1 VVIGTRLV
9 QRWRTTRNGGLHEH
23 NPPNHMESSA
33 LSDGGNISPLQE
45 RPCASFYLALGGSER
60 SFAPRHMVSKPR
72 IAFGSRAHMIR
83 LDNISKQNGH
93 QILFI
98 EASAA
103 LLKGEKVGLVGPN
116 GSGKTTLFRMITGQ
130 ELTDEGQVSA
140 DRGVSIGY
148 FSQDVGEMSGH
159 SAVTEVMN
167 GAGPV
172 SAVATE
178 LKELEA
184 AMGDPDR
191 AGDMEAIIERY
202 GEVQARFEE
211 LDGYALEGRAREVL
225 AGLSFSQEM
234 MDGDVGALSGGW
246 KMRVALGRI
255 LLMRPDAM
263 LLDEPSNHLDLESL
277 IWLEQFLTGYEGA
290 LLMTSHDREF
300 MNRIVGKVIEIDGGA
315 LTSYSGNYAFYEQ
328 QRALSEKQ
336 QQAQFERQQAMLAKE
351 INFIERFKARA
362 SHAAQ
367 VQSRVKKLEKIE
379 RVEPPK
385 RRQTVSFD
393 FLPAPRSGDD
403 VVSLK
408 NVHKGYGNRSIYQG
422 LDFVVSRKERW
433 CVMGINGAGKSTLL
447 KLVAGA
453 AEPDDGMVALG
464 GSVKMGYFAQ
474 HAMDLLDGERTV
486 FQSLEDAFPQA
497 GQGSLR
503 ALAGCFGFSGDDV
516 EKKCRVL
523 SGGEKARLVMAKMLF
538 DPPNFLVLDEP
549 TNHLDMATKQ
559 MLITALSQYE
569 GTMLF
574 VSHDRHFL
582 AALSNRVLELTP
594 QGIHRY
600 GGGYTEYVART
611 GQEAPGLRS

>member
-1 VVIGTRLV
+1 
-9 QRWRTTRNGGLHEH
+9 
-23 NPPNHMESSA
+23 
-33 LSDGGNISPLQE
+33 
-45 RPCASFYLALGGSER
+45 
-60 SFAPRHMVSKPR
+60 
-72 IAFGSRAHMIR
+72 MIR
-83 LDNISKQNGH
+83 LENIGKQNGK
-93 QILFI
+93 QIVFI

-103 LLKGEKVGLVGPN
+103 LQKGEKVGLVGPN
-116 GSGKTTLFRMITGQ
+116 GAGKTTLFRMITGQ
-130 ELTDEGQVSA
+130 EAPDEGLVA
-140 DRGVSIGY
+140 VDRGVTIGY
-148 FSQDVGEMSGH
+148 FSQDVGDMSGR
-159 SAVTEVMN
+159 SAVSEVMD

-178 LKELEA
+178 LKELET
-184 AMGDPDR
+184 AMADPAR
-191 AGDMEAIIERY
+191 ADEMDEIITRY
-202 GEVQARFEE
+202 GEVQGRFEE
-211 LDGYALEGRAREVL
+211 LDGYAMDGRAREVL
-225 AGLSFSQEM
+225 AGLGFSQEM

-246 KMRVALGRI
+246 KMRVALARI

-277 IWLEQFLTGYEGA
+277 IWLEAFLKGYDGA

-300 MNRIVGKVIEIDGGA
+300 MNRIVDKIVEIDGGA
-315 LTSYSGNYAFYEQ
+315 LTTYSGDYEFYQQ

-367 VQSRVKKLEKIE
+367 VQSRVKKLEKID

-385 RRQTVSFD
+385 RRQTVQFE
-393 FLPAPRSGDD
+393 FLPAPRSGED
-403 VVSLK
+403 VVTLK
-408 NVHKGYGNRSIYQG
+408 NVHKRYGSRSIYDG
-422 LDFVVSRKERW
+422 LDFQVRRKERW

-447 KLVAGA
+447 KLVTGA
-453 AEPDDGMVALG
+453 TEPDDGTVALG
-464 GSVKMGYFAQ
+464 GTIKLGYFAQ
-474 HAMDLLDGERTV
+474 HAMEVLNGDATV
-486 FQSLEDAFPQA
+486 FQSLEDSFPQA

-516 EKKCRVL
+516 EKRCRVL
-523 SGGEKARLVMAKMLF
+523 SGGEKARLVMAKMLY

-549 TNHLDMATKQ
+549 TNHLDIATKE
-559 MLITALSQYE
+559 MLITALAQYE

-594 QGIHRY
+594 EGVHTY
-600 GGGYTEYVART
+600 GGGYTEYVAST

>member
-1 VVIGTRLV
+1 
-9 QRWRTTRNGGLHEH
+9 
-23 NPPNHMESSA
+23 
-33 LSDGGNISPLQE
+33 
-45 RPCASFYLALGGSER
+45 
-60 SFAPRHMVSKPR
+60 
-72 IAFGSRAHMIR
+72 MIR
-83 LDNISKQNGH
+83 LDNVSKQHGH

-103 LLKGEKVGLVGPN
+103 LQRGEKAGLVGPN
-116 GSGKTTLFRMITGQ
+116 GAGKTTLFRMITGEDQ
-130 ELTDEGQVSA
+130 PDEGQVSV

-148 FSQDVGEMSGH
+148 FSQDVGEMSGR
-159 SAVTEVMN
+159 
-167 GAGPV
+167 
-172 SAVATE
+172 SAVAEVMDGAGAVSAAAIE

-184 AMGDPDR
+184 AMADPER
-191 AGDMEAIIERY
+191 AHNMDDIIARY
-202 GEVQARFEE
+202 GEVQGRFEG
-211 LDGYALEGRAREVL
+211 LDGYALETRAREVL

-234 MDGDVGALSGGW
+234 MEGDVGALSGGW
-246 KMRVALGRI
+246 KMRVALARI

-277 IWLEQFLTGYEGA
+277 IWLEQFLKGYEGA

-300 MNRIVGKVIEIDGGA
+300 MNRIVDKVVEIDGGQ
-315 LTSYSGNYAFYEQ
+315 LTSYSGNYEFYEQ
-328 QRALSEKQ
+328 QRALNEKQ

-351 INFIERFKARA
+351 IKFIERFKARA

-385 RRQTVSFD
+385 RRQTVAFE
-393 FLPAPRSGDD
+393 FLPAPRSGED

-408 NVHKGYGNRSIYQG
+408 RLHKGYGARRIYDG
-422 LDFVVSRKERW
+422 LDFQVRRRERW
-433 CVMGINGAGKSTLL
+433 CVMGVNGAGKSTLL
-447 KLVAGA
+447 KLVAGST
-453 AEPDDGMVALG
+453 EPDDGTVAVG

-486 FQSLEDAFPQA
+486 FQSLQDAFPLA

-503 ALAGCFGFSGDDV
+503 ALAGCFGFSGDDI

-523 SGGEKARLVMAKMLF
+523 SGGEKARLVMAKMLY

-549 TNHLDMATKQ
+549 TNHLDMATKE
-559 MLITALSQYE
+559 MLIAALSEYE

-594 QGIHRY
+594 GGIHQY
-600 GGGYTEYVART
+600 GGGYTDYVART

>member
-1 VVIGTRLV
+1 
-9 QRWRTTRNGGLHEH
+9 
-23 NPPNHMESSA
+23 
-33 LSDGGNISPLQE
+33 
-45 RPCASFYLALGGSER
+45 
-60 SFAPRHMVSKPR
+60 
-72 IAFGSRAHMIR
+72 MIR
-83 LDNISKQNGH
+83 LDNISKQIGH

-116 GSGKTTLFRMITGQ
+116 GAGKTTLFRMITGQ
-130 ELTDEGQVSA
+130 ELPDEGQVA
-140 DRGVSIGY
+140 VDRGVTIGY
-148 FSQDVGEMSGH
+148 FSQDVGEMSGR
-159 SAVTEVMN
+159 SAVSEVMD

-184 AMGDPDR
+184 AMADPDR
-191 AGDMEAIIERY
+191 ADAMDDIIARY
-202 GEVQARFEE
+202 GEVQGRFEE

-234 MDGDVGALSGGW
+234 MEGDVGALSGGW

-277 IWLEQFLTGYEGA
+277 IWLEQFLRRYEGA

-300 MNRIVGKVIEIDGGA
+300 MNRIITKVVEIDGGA
-315 LTSYSGNYAFYEQ
+315 LTTYSGNYEFYEQ

-379 RVEPPK
+379 RVEPPR
-385 RRQTVSFD
+385 RRQAVAFD
-393 FLPAPRSGDD
+393 FLPAPRSGED

-408 NVHKGYGNRSIYQG
+408 KVHKGYGNRSIYQG
-422 LDFVVSRKERW
+422 LDFQVRRRERW

-447 KLVAGA
+447 KLVAGST
-453 AEPDDGMVALG
+453 EPDDGTVALG

-486 FQSLEDAFPQA
+486 FQSLEDSFPQA

-523 SGGEKARLVMAKMLF
+523 SGGEKARLVMAKMLY
-538 DPPNFLVLDEP
+538 DPPNLLVLDEP
-549 TNHLDMATKQ
+549 TNHLDMATKE
-559 MLITALSQYE
+559 MLIAALSGFE

-594 QGIHRY
+594 EGVHQY

-611 GQEAPGLRS
+611 GHEAPGLRS

>member
-1 VVIGTRLV
+1 
-9 QRWRTTRNGGLHEH
+9 
-23 NPPNHMESSA
+23 
-33 LSDGGNISPLQE
+33 
-45 RPCASFYLALGGSER
+45 
-60 SFAPRHMVSKPR
+60 
-72 IAFGSRAHMIR
+72 MIR
-83 LDNISKQNGH
+83 LDNVSKQVGH

-103 LLKGEKVGLVGPN
+103 LQKGEKIGLVGPN
-116 GSGKTTLFRMITGQ
+116 GAGKTTLFRMISGR
-130 ELTDEGQVSA
+130 EIPDEGQVSL
-140 DRGVSIGY
+140 DRGISIGY
-148 FSQDVGEMSGH
+148 FSQDVGEMSGR
-159 SAVTEVMN
+159 SAVAEVMD

-172 SAVATE
+172 SVVAAE
-178 LKELEA
+178 LRELEA
-184 AMGDPDR
+184 AMADPDK
-191 AGDMEAIIERY
+191 ADEMDDIIARY
-202 GEVQARFEE
+202 GEVQHQFEE
-211 LDGYALEGRAREVL
+211 LDGYALDGRAREAL
-225 AGLSFSQEM
+225 AGLGFSQEM
-234 MDGDVGALSGGW
+234 MDGDVGKLSGGW
-246 KMRVALGRI
+246 KMRVALARI
-255 LLMRPDAM
+255 LLMRPDVM

-277 IWLEQFLTGYEGA
+277 IWLEQFLKGYEGA

-300 MNRIVGKVIEIDGGA
+300 INRIINKVVEIDAGQ
-315 LTSYSGNYAFYEQ
+315 LTTYSGNYEFYEQ
-328 QRALSEKQ
+328 QRALSDKQ

-351 INFIERFKARA
+351 IKFIERFKARA

-367 VQSRVKKLEKIE
+367 VQSRVKKLDKIE
-379 RVEPPK
+379 RVEPPR
-385 RRQTVSFD
+385 RRQTVAFE
-393 FLPAPRSGDD
+393 FQPAPRSGED

-408 NVHKGYGNRSIYQG
+408 NVHKAYGSKRIYDG
-422 LDFVVSRKERW
+422 LDFMIRRKERW

-447 KLVAGA
+447 KLVAGST
-453 AEPDDGMVALG
+453 EPDDGAVAIG

-549 TNHLDMATKQ
+549 TNHLDLATKE
-559 MLITALSQYE
+559 MLISALAEFE

-594 QGIHRY
+594 DGIHQY

>member
-1 VVIGTRLV
+1 
-9 QRWRTTRNGGLHEH
+9 
-23 NPPNHMESSA
+23 
-33 LSDGGNISPLQE
+33 
-45 RPCASFYLALGGSER
+45 
-60 SFAPRHMVSKPR
+60 
-72 IAFGSRAHMIR
+72 MIR
-83 LDNISKQNGH
+83 IDNISKQNGH

-103 LLKGEKVGLVGPN
+103 LHKGEKIGLVGPN
-116 GSGKTTLFRMITGQ
+116 GAGKTTLFRMISGQ
-130 ELTDEGQVSA
+130 EQPDEGQVSV
-140 DRGVSIGY
+140 DRGLTIGY

-159 SAVTEVMN
+159 SAVAEVME

-172 SAVATE
+172 SAVAAE

-184 AMGDPDR
+184 AMTDPDR
-191 AGDMEAIIERY
+191 ADEMDEILERY

-211 LDGYALEGRAREVL
+211 LDGYALDARAREVL
-225 AGLSFSQEM
+225 AGLGFSQEM
-234 MDGDVGALSGGW
+234 MDGDVGNLSGGW
-246 KMRVALGRI
+246 KMRVALARI
-255 LLMRPDAM
+255 LLMRPDGM

-277 IWLEQFLTGYEGA
+277 IWLESFLKGYEGA

-300 MNRIVGKVIEIDGGA
+300 MNRVVNKVIEIDGGG
-315 LTSYSGNYAFYEQ
+315 LTSYSGDYEFYAQ
-328 QRALSEKQ
+328 QRAMNEKQ

-351 INFIERFKARA
+351 IKFIERFKARA

-367 VQSRVKKLEKIE
+367 VQSRVKKLDKIE

-385 RRQTVSFD
+385 RRQAIAFD
-393 FLPAPRSGDD
+393 FMPPPRSGDD
-403 VVSLK
+403 VASLK
-408 NVHKGYGNRSIYQG
+408 NVHKSYGSKRIYEG
-422 LDFVVSRKERW
+422 LDFHVGRTERW
-433 CVMGINGAGKSTLL
+433 CVLGINGAGKSTLL
-447 KLVAGA
+447 KLVTGST
-453 AEPDDGMVALG
+453 EPDEGKVTVG
-464 GSVKMGYFAQ
+464 GSVKLGYFAQ

-486 FQSLEDAFPQA
+486 FEELDYSFPQA
-497 GQGSLR
+497 GQGQLR
-503 ALAGCFGFSGDDV
+503 TLAGCFGFSGDDV
-516 EKKCRVL
+516 EKRCRVL

-549 TNHLDMATKQ
+549 TNHLDIATKE
-559 MLITALSQYE
+559 MLIAALARYE

-594 QGIHRY
+594 DGIHTY